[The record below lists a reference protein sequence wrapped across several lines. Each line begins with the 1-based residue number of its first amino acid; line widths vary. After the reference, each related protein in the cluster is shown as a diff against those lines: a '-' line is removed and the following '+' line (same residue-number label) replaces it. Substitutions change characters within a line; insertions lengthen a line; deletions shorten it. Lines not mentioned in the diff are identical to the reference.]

1 MSTTSFPRAGER
13 QRLIRL
19 VHTAKRDLQLD
30 TETYRVALR
39 TATGKDSCSAMSAA
53 ELQRTLDHLKRCG
66 FKVRLNPKP
75 SRPLDLQAENRKIR
89 ALWILLRDLGAIKNP
104 SEEALAA
111 YIKRMT
117 GVDALQWINGQ
128 QAERVIEGLK
138 KWALRFLPAR
148 VSAMV
153 DALGPRISS
162 LDSANQAA
170 LRATLS
176 QAFVRQT
183 FDPMLKAWT
192 LLNQVSAAG
201 E

>member
-1 MSTTSFPRAGER
+1 MAATSPIA
-13 QRLIRL
+13 RLKRL
-19 VHTAKRDLQLD
+19 VHVAKRELGMDD
-30 TETYRVALR
+30 DSYREALHA
-39 TATGKDSCSAMSAA
+39 ATGKRSTSGMSVA
-53 ELQRTLDHLKRCG
+53 ELDAVMLHMKRCG

-75 SRPLDLQAENRKIR
+75 SRPLDLRAESRKIR
-89 ALWILLRDLGAIKNP
+89 ALWILLRDLGAIQNS
-104 SEEALAA
+104 SEEALGA

-153 DALGPRISS
+153 EALGPRISS
-162 LDSANQAA
+162 LDPVNQAA
-170 LRATLS
+170 LRVTLS
-176 QAFVRQT
+176 QAFARQT

-192 LLNQVSAAG
+192 LLSQVSAAG